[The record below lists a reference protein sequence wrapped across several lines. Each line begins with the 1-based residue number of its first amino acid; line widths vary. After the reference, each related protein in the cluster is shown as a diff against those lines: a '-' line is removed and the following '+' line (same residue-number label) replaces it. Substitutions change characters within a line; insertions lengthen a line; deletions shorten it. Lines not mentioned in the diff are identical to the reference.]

1 VSSRPVPLW
10 MYPEGAHLT
19 CAESSDSSS
28 TRHSQAQRYSDACH
42 VSWFP
47 APSSL
52 LDLMDGLGRKEIL
65 EGMLGA
71 NLVCFQT
78 YSYSRH
84 FTSTCVRVCGH
95 ETTTRAAL
103 ASLPANTS
111 PTLSTNTPVSAHSD
125 RSQSSSSSDNKYIGI
140 DVQGHIV
147 AVSHCPVGIDAE
159 RVARDTLRPGIQP
172 KLESLRALY
181 ADKKIIVGRD
191 KLDVVKGVLQK
202 VCRYLGAR
210 FFFVFLLASDVLTA
224 HMRYSSVRSRN
235 YCMITPNGKV
245 KSYSS
250 R

>member
-1 VSSRPVPLW
+1 
-10 MYPEGAHLT
+10 
-19 CAESSDSSS
+19 
-28 TRHSQAQRYSDACH
+28 
-42 VSWFP
+42 
-47 APSSL
+47 
-52 LDLMDGLGRKEIL
+52 MDGLGRKEIL

-95 ETTTRAAL
+95 ETTTRSVPAP
-103 ASLPANTS
+103 LPVNTS
-111 PTLSTNTPVSAHSD
+111 STLSTNTPVSAHLD

-147 AVSHCPVGIDAE
+147 AVSHCPVGIDAK
-159 RVARDTLRPGIQP
+159 RVARDTLRPGVQP

-202 VCRYLGAR
+202 VWRYLGAK
-210 FFFVFLLASDVLTA
+210 FSLLRVLLCSHST
-224 HMRYSSVRSRN
+224 
-235 YCMITPNGKV
+235 C
-245 KSYSS
+245 
-250 R
+250 